1 MEKEKQPSTTRE
13 ELLRKA
19 QDALQTFHAM
29 ENIHDIIKSKSEKG
43 ELTSSEAARMVRLV
57 RVFEWNTLQVEKSKL
72 EFGKWKNFDNE
83 DLDAAIRDAH
93 EFMMKLPIEIWEDWR
108 KYLDAWNKTIYEKY
122 LNINR
127 MRLELLRKEI
137 DWKKKQ
143 QSIEK
148 ENADD
153 ILRDM

>member
-57 RVFEWNTLQVEKSKL
+57 RVFE
-72 EFGKWKNFDNE
+72 
-83 DLDAAIRDAH
+83 
-93 EFMMKLPIEIWEDWR
+93 
-108 KYLDAWNKTIYEKY
+108 
-122 LNINR
+122 
-127 MRLELLRKEI
+127 
-137 DWKKKQ
+137 
-143 QSIEK
+143 
-148 ENADD
+148 
-153 ILRDM
+153 